1 MVDYVQLIKSSARS
15 FSRREELADIC
26 QEIQIFAKDTGVTM
40 FILAQLNRDIKN
52 GDGKPAL
59 IHFKDT
65 GQIEQSADIAI
76 LLSKIN
82 DDPRRMLAD
91 FAKVRFGRTEEVY
104 LDVEPE
110 TLTYKEGSKPETQPQ
125 SNRNFDDFDDKMW
138 K

>member
-1 MVDYVQLIKSSARS
+1 
-15 FSRREELADIC
+15 
-26 QEIQIFAKDTGVTM
+26 
-40 FILAQLNRDIKN
+40 
-52 GDGKPAL
+52 
-59 IHFKDT
+59 
-65 GQIEQSADIAI
+65 
-76 LLSKIN
+76 
-82 DDPRRMLAD
+82 MLAD